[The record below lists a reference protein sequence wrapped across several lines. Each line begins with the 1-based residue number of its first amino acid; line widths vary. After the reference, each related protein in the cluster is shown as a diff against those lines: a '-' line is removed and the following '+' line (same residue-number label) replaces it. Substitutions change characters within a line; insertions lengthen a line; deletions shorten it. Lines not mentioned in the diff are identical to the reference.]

1 MQSADQVLDPVLGG
15 KARGGMN
22 FRLLSLRSTGPQT
35 CEARFRMQPDQ
46 EELSA
51 VFVVKD
57 VDGIKLTTSEP
68 DVFRRFDGSAEE
80 QRQIRSA
87 VIAFCEVGE
96 Q

>member
-1 MQSADQVLDPVLGG
+1 
-15 KARGGMN
+15 
-22 FRLLSLRSTGPQT
+22 
-35 CEARFRMQPDQ
+35 MQPDQ

-80 QRQIRSA
+80 QRQISAA
-87 VIAFCEVGE
+87 VIAFCEWASSSPAVPKGAPRAGVRG
-96 Q
+96 

>member
-1 MQSADQVLDPVLGG
+1 
-15 KARGGMN
+15 
-22 FRLLSLRSTGPQT
+22 
-35 CEARFRMQPDQ
+35 MQPDQ

-80 QRQIRSA
+80 QRQISA
-87 VIAFCEVGE
+87 AVVAFCEVGE